1 MGRASTTKVT
11 SSPLYFAE
19 STCVKIN
26 KTSPAFWNLFFQG
39 FVKNMRR
46 LVDSI
51 RTRLQKMSLSQRLIL
66 NLVLVVVAII
76 VFIGIPTNLAMWRA
90 LESQV
95 WLRVQDAQ
103 SATHGLYNAEVTRV
117 KKLAGLIAGR
127 PTLSSLI
134 QQKDVAG
141 MKPYLQAFKEE
152 SGGLDIIQ
160 VVTPDFQAGDS
171 LAGLPSP
178 ADFLAGHEPYYSD
191 LVLVG
196 NPAQLYIVGVSQIQ
210 STSPGNPVVGYA
222 LVAREI
228 KSDYMKTL
236 EQETGLA
243 QSLIASGRRVATS
256 LPAAPDWSLDPASAL
271 KVETT
276 GQACCTMGAA
286 LDQIYYVGL
295 MPLTNS
301 QGSVL
306 ALSEVALPGHSIRQ
320 GMINTILIS
329 AGFSLLVMLTGSFL
343 VARQARS
350 ITIPLQQLSGTA
362 DQISRGN
369 LDVSTPIESGVP
381 EINQLSRHFELARR
395 QLRHTLAVTQREMK
409 HAERLLSLLPK
420 GVIALDEND
429 RITFFNPDA
438 EEILGY
444 KSSDV
449 ERLHYTHIFPP
460 APGET
465 MTVGELLRKPTDGP
479 VAHRINVLD
488 AHGQPLLLY
497 VAISQADHNP
507 PSGYGSERVVVIRD
521 VTEEEAVNRLRY
533 NFLANVAHEFRTPL
547 SGIAATSEILVEEGT
562 MLTPNELRELVE
574 TIRLSTLHLQTLVEN
589 LLESTTIEAGCFQV
603 HRRPINL
610 SGVIQD
616 TADLMSPL
624 LKRRKQKL
632 IVKVPEKL
640 PTLWADAN
648 RLTQVLVNLL
658 SNASKFSPMNGKI
671 ELNVIQD
678 AEWVTVAVI
687 DNGPGLPTDRFADL
701 FKRFVTANQSHDT
714 QYGIG
719 LGLSVVK
726 SIIEMHGGQVGA
738 ENLPKGGAKVWF
750 TIPINPPE
758 EKENL

>member
-1 MGRASTTKVT
+1 M
-11 SSPLYFAE
+11 P
-19 STCVKIN
+19 
-26 KTSPAFWNLFFQG
+26 
-39 FVKNMRR
+39 FVFDMRR
-46 LVDSI
+46 LVNRI
-51 RTRLQKMSLSQRLIL
+51 RQRFQQMSLSQRLIL

-90 LESQV
+90 LEDQV

-103 SATHGLYNAEVTRV
+103 SATNGLYNAEVTRL

-127 PTLSSLI
+127 PTLNTLI
-134 QQKDVAG
+134 QQRDLVAI
-141 MKPYLQAFKEE
+141 KPYLDALKEE
-152 SGGLDIIQ
+152 SGNLDVVQ
-160 VVTPDFQAGDS
+160 VMTPDFQAGDS
-171 LAGLPSP
+171 LSGLPSP
-178 ADFLAGHEPYYSD
+178 ADFLAGNEPYYANF
-191 LVLVG
+191 VIIG

-210 STSPGNPVVGYA
+210 STTQGNPLLGYV

-243 QSLIASGRRVATS
+243 QSLIVSGRRVATS
-256 LPAAPDWSLDPASAL
+256 LPAAPDWSLDPKSAL
-271 KVETT
+271 TVEET
-276 GQACCTMGAA
+276 GQACCTKGAA
-286 LDQIYYVGL
+286 LSQTYYVGL
-295 MPLTNS
+295 MPISNS
-301 QGSVL
+301 QGNVI
-306 ALSEVALPGHSIRQ
+306 ALSEVALPGNSIRQ
-320 GMINTILIS
+320 GMVNTILIS
-329 AGFSLLVMLTGSFL
+329 AGFSVLVMLLASYL

-350 ITIPLQQLSGTA
+350 ITLPLQQLSQA
-362 DQISRGN
+362 AVQISQGN
-369 LDVSTPIESGVP
+369 LDVPTPAESGVP
-381 EINQLSRHFELARR
+381 EINQLSHHFELARR

-444 KSSDV
+444 KSADV

-460 APGET
+460 APGEAL
-465 MTVGELLRKPTDGP
+465 TVGELLHKPSDSP
-479 VAHRINVLD
+479 VAQRVSVLD
-488 AHGQPLLLY
+488 AKGKPLLLY
-497 VAISQADHNP
+497 VAVSPVDNNP

-521 VTEEEAVNRLRY
+521 VTEEEAVNRLRL

-547 SGIAATSEILVEEGT
+547 SGIAATSEILDEEGT

-574 TIRLSTLHLQTLVEN
+574 TIQLSTLHLQTLVEN

-610 SGVIQD
+610 HDVIED
-616 TADLMSPL
+616 TSELMSPL

-632 IVKVPEKL
+632 VLSVPEKL
-640 PTLWADAN
+640 PRVWADAN
-648 RLTQVLVNLL
+648 RLVQVLVNLL

-671 ELNVIQD
+671 EMKVAQD
-678 AEWVTVAVI
+678 PVWVTFAVL
-687 DNGPGLPTDRFADL
+687 DSGPGLPTNRFADL
-701 FKRFVTANQSHDT
+701 FKRFVTASQSHDT

-726 SIIEMHGGQVGA
+726 SIVEMHGGQVGA
-738 ENLPKGGAKVWF
+738 ENLPQGGAKVWF
-750 TIPINPPE
+750 TIPIKPPE
-758 EKENL
+758 EKESI

>member
-1 MGRASTTKVT
+1 
-11 SSPLYFAE
+11 
-19 STCVKIN
+19 
-26 KTSPAFWNLFFQG
+26 
-39 FVKNMRR
+39 MRR
-46 LVDSI
+46 FINSI
-51 RTRLQKMSLSQRLIL
+51 RQRFQQMNLSQRLIL

-103 SATHGLYNAEVTRV
+103 SATHGLYTAEVTRL
-117 KKLAGLIAGR
+117 KKLSGLIAGR
-127 PTLSSLI
+127 PTLYSLI
-134 QQKDVAG
+134 QTGDVEG
-141 MKPYLQAFKEE
+141 MKPYLQALKEE
-152 SGGLDIIQ
+152 SGNLDIVQ
-160 VVTPDFQAGDS
+160 VITP
-171 LAGLPSP
+171 
-178 ADFLAGHEPYYSD
+178 DFLAGDALSGLPTPDQFLAGNEPYFAD
-191 LVLVG
+191 LLLLG
-196 NPAQLYIVGVSQIQ
+196 EPAQLYIVGISQIQ
-210 STSPGNPVVGYA
+210 SPAQGNPVLGYA
-222 LVAREI
+222 LVAREL

-243 QSLIASGRRVATS
+243 QSLIVSGRRVATS

-271 KVETT
+271 QVEKT
-276 GQACCTMGAA
+276 GQACCTRGAA
-286 LDQIYYVGL
+286 LDQTYYVGL
-295 MPLTNS
+295 MPLSDVHGN
-301 QGSVL
+301 VL
-306 ALSEVALPGHSIRQ
+306 ALSEVALPGKSIRQ
-320 GMINTILIS
+320 GMINTVLIS
-329 AGFSLLVMLTGSFL
+329 AGFSVLVMLVGSYL

-350 ITIPLQQLSGTA
+350 ITHPLLQLSKAA
-362 DQISRGN
+362 DQISQGN
-369 LDVSTPIESGVP
+369 LDVSTHIESGVP
-381 EINQLSRHFELARR
+381 EINQLNSHFELARR
-395 QLRHTLAVTQREMK
+395 QLRHTLSVTQREMK

-420 GVIALDEND
+420 GLIALDENE

-444 KSSDV
+444 RSRDV

-465 MTVGELLRKPTDGP
+465 MTVGELLHKPTAGP
-479 VAHRINVLD
+479 VAQRVSVLD
-488 AHGQPLLLY
+488 AKGKPLLLY
-497 VAISQADHNP
+497 VAVSQEDDNP

-547 SGIAATSEILVEEGT
+547 SGIAATSEILDEEGT

-574 TIRLSTLHLQTLVEN
+574 TIQLSTLHLQTLVEN

-610 SGVIQD
+610 QGVVQN
-616 TADLMSPL
+616 TADLMTPL

-632 IVKVPEKL
+632 VLKVADKL
-640 PTLWADAN
+640 PTVWADAN

-671 ELNVIQD
+671 ELSVTQSPD
-678 AEWVTVAVI
+678 WVTVAVV

-701 FKRFVTANQSHDT
+701 FKRFVTANHSHET

-750 TIPINPPE
+750 TIPIKPPE

>member
-1 MGRASTTKVT
+1 
-11 SSPLYFAE
+11 
-19 STCVKIN
+19 
-26 KTSPAFWNLFFQG
+26 
-39 FVKNMRR
+39 MRR
-46 LVDSI
+46 FINSI
-51 RTRLQKMSLSQRLIL
+51 RQRFQQMNLSQRLIL

-103 SATHGLYNAEVTRV
+103 SATKGLYNAEVTRL
-117 KKLAGLIAGR
+117 KKLSGLLAGR
-127 PTLSSLI
+127 PSLYNLI
-134 QQKDVAG
+134 QQGDVAG
-141 MKPYLQAFKEE
+141 MKPYLDAFKEE
-152 SGGLDIIQ
+152 SGNLDIVQ
-160 VVTPDFQAGDS
+160 VITPDFQAGDQ
-171 LAGLPSP
+171 LAGLPAP
-178 ADFLAGHEPYYSD
+178 AAFLAGHEPYFAD
-191 LVLVG
+191 IVLVG
-196 NPAQLYIVGVSQIQ
+196 NPAQLYIVGISQIQ
-210 STSPGNPVVGYA
+210 SPAQGNPLLGYA
-222 LVAREI
+222 LVARQI

-236 EQETGLA
+236 EQESGLA
-243 QSLIASGRRVATS
+243 QSLIVSGRRLATS
-256 LPAAPDWSLDPASAL
+256 LPAAPDWSLDPTSAL
-271 KVETT
+271 KVENN

-286 LDQIYYVGL
+286 LDQTYYVGL
-295 MPLTNS
+295 MPLNDS
-301 QGSVL
+301 QGRVL
-306 ALSEVALPGHSIRQ
+306 ALSEVALPGTAIRR
-320 GMINTILIS
+320 GMINNVLIS
-329 AGFSLLVMLTGSFL
+329 AGFSVLVMLVGSYL

-350 ITIPLQQLSGTA
+350 ITHPLLQLSKAA
-362 DQISRGN
+362 DQISQGN
-369 LDVSTPIESGVP
+369 LDVSTAIESGVP
-381 EINQLSRHFELARR
+381 EINQLNRHFELARR
-395 QLRHTLAVTQREMK
+395 QLRYTLAVTQGEMK
-409 HAERLLSLLPK
+409 HVERLLSMLPK
-420 GVIALDEND
+420 GVIALDENE

-444 KSSDV
+444 KSGDV

-465 MTVGELLRKPTDGP
+465 MTVGELLHKNTDGP
-479 VAHRINVLD
+479 VAQRVNVLD
-488 AHGQPLLLY
+488 AHGKPLLLY
-497 VAISQADHNP
+497 VAISPSDHNP
-507 PSGYGSERVVVIRD
+507 PTGYASERVVVIRD

-610 SGVIQD
+610 QGVVQNA
-616 TADLMSPL
+616 ADLMAPL

-632 IVKVPEKL
+632 VLKMADKL

-671 ELNVIQD
+671 ELSVTQSAD
-678 AEWVTVAVI
+678 LVTVAVI
-687 DNGPGLPTDRFADL
+687 DDGPGLPTDRFADL
-701 FKRFVTANQSHDT
+701 FKRFVTANQVHET

-726 SIIEMHGGQVGA
+726 SIVEMHGGQVGA

-750 TIPINPPE
+750 TIPIKPPE